1 MVSLIADISIVR
13 FKSKDMSLSASIKCI
28 FLAIGALLAQEVDY
42 CVDQYCYRSD
52 VKMQNITSLKDA
64 QDYCYNY
71 DNASWLLEIYDI
83 NMYNELYN
91 QFYYNTFLWN
101 TIGTVSSEWTS
112 ITNGQLPI
120 IFFSQT

>member
-1 MVSLIADISIVR
+1 
-13 FKSKDMSLSASIKCI
+13 MSFHKSIKCI
-28 FLAIGALLAQEVDY
+28 FLAIGALLAQEVDF

-52 VKMQNITSLKDA
+52 RKLINITSLKDA

-71 DNASWLLEIYDI
+71 DNTSWLLEIYDM

-112 ITNGQLPI
+112 ITNGQLPSKI
-120 IFFSQT
+120 MFINQFKLIFVDY